1 MLGGGPGGKIFGGGG
16 GGGKF
21 SKSSS
26 VVICVFT
33 EGVANSV
40 FIISLLSS
48 KLLDESPP
56 IGLV

>member
-16 GGGKF
+16 GGGRF

-26 VVICVFT
+26 MVICVFT

-40 FIISLLSS
+40 FISLLSS
-48 KLLDESPP
+48 KLLDVSPP

>member
-1 MLGGGPGGKIFGGGG
+1 MLGGGPGGKILGGGG
-16 GGGKF
+16 GGGRF

-33 EGVANSV
+33 EGVTNSGLL
-40 FIISLLSS
+40 SWLSS
-48 KLLDESPP
+48 KLLDEAPP

>member
-16 GGGKF
+16 GGGRF

-26 VVICVFT
+26 MVICVFT

-40 FIISLLSS
+40 FISWLSS
-48 KLLDESPP
+48 KLLVEDPS
-56 IGLV
+56 IRLD

>member
-1 MLGGGPGGKIFGGGG
+1 MLGGGPGGKILGGGG
-16 GGGKF
+16 GGGRF

-40 FIISLLSS
+40 FISWLSS
-48 KLLDESPP
+48 KLLDEAP